1 MGLTSETEIRRKV
14 KEVPVTYLIFDVM
27 WQDGHSLLKEAYV
40 DRRKKLEALKL
51 NGASWQTPPYEKG
64 GGPTMVQASRKAGLE
79 GTLAKRLDSP
89 YEPGKRSGGL
99 QKLKNPTGQGLG
111 IAGLL
116 RHQGKPPPNP
126 RPPP

>member
-79 GTLAKRLDSP
+79 GVMAKRLDSAH
-89 YEPGKRSGGL
+89 EPGKRSGVR
-99 QKLKNPTGQGLG
+99 QKINNRTGQEPS
-111 IAGLL
+111 IAGWLGSG
-116 RHQGKPPPNP
+116 GK
-126 RPPP
+126 RRGD